1 MGKQEQSTQ
10 QLAEHDPNKLYA
22 YENILNDNQKSII
35 ISLYSYNSV
44 ILQFIRKM
52 KLIYSLQQE
61 TMDDDDFLM
70 NWNNIIN
77 IIYEIQ
83 YKLQQYYIDDEWRYV
98 YHKNINKELKD
109 LLIIETLYEFLMNR
123 LDSIKL
129 EIISCTLFTTEHINY
144 IIYDIGDITSV
155 IGIPLIIANHKL
167 DIKIICGE
175 LTDNSGE
182 LTDNSG
188 ELTDNSGELTDNSGN
203 FTECCICYNEKKYI
217 EFCTTNCGHSLCV
230 DCMCSIIKTKK
241 YNQCDCHICRT
252 IINSLICYN
261 QFETD
266 KIINSL

>member
-98 YHKNINKELKD
+98 YHKNINKELRD
-109 LLIIETLYEFLMNR
+109 LLIIETMYEFLMNR

-155 IGIPLIIANHKL
+155 IGIPLIIAEHKL
-167 DIKIICGE
+167 DIKIIC
-175 LTDNSGE
+175 
-182 LTDNSG
+182 
-188 ELTDNSGELTDNSGN
+188 GELTDNSGN